1 LKPNEKEPAMQP
13 HLSRRTV
20 LSAAGLTAAPALLAA
35 CGTDPAGP
43 ESDTPQTGGTLRAA
57 FAGGGAD
64 ETLDPHRVNLFADAA
79 RAKAVFDKL
88 ADLGTDMAAV
98 PRLAESWKPG
108 ADLASW
114 TVTLREATF
123 HDGSPVRAADV
134 LYSYRRIADPE
145 GTFRARQDLAP
156 IDLDASTAVDD
167 RTVQFV
173 LHHPLA
179 EFPNTLAA
187 FGAYIVPEGTD
198 DFAAPI
204 GSGPFTFAAFE
215 PGSSFAADRYDAY
228 WDGPALLDRLEIVVA
243 DEESARVN
251 ALLGGQVEYA
261 HDLSATT
268 ARANEDNDA
277 VALVA
282 SPGSNMLG
290 FAMKTDRAPF
300 DDPRVRQAL
309 FLLCDREQL
318 VESVLS
324 GRGRIGNDLFGLGFE
339 HYADAIPQR
348 ERDVAAAQA
357 LLSEAGAA
365 DLSIVL
371 DTADVGSGFTE
382 AAQIFAEQLREG
394 GLGVEIAERNA
405 DTYWSEVLTEGQIAS
420 YRSGAMPIASHISQ
434 RLLTDSPTNITQWH
448 DAAFD
453 DLYLQLQS
461 TADETARQA
470 LYDQIQQ
477 RLHDEGGY
485 LVWGFADWIVG
496 TAGNVRGVE
505 QAPANTLDWARF
517 DKVWLA

>member
-1 LKPNEKEPAMQP
+1 MHRPRLT
-13 HLSRRTV
+13 RRTV
-20 LSAAGLTAAPALLAA
+20 LGAAGLTAAPALLAA
-35 CGTDPAGP
+35 CGGTDTAD
-43 ESDTPQTGGTLRAA
+43 EPQAGGTLRAA

-88 ADLGTDMAAV
+88 ADLGADMAAV
-98 PRLAESWKPG
+98 PRLAESWT
-108 ADLASW
+108 ADDALTTW
-114 TVTLREATF
+114 TVTLRDAVF

-134 LYSYRRIADPE
+134 LYSYRRIADPDD
-145 GTFRARQDLAP
+145 TFRARQDLAP
-156 IDLDASTAVDD
+156 IDLDASTAADD
-167 RTVQFV
+167 RTVEFV
-173 LHHPLA
+173 LRHPLA
-179 EFPNTLAA
+179 EFPSVLAA
-187 FGAYIVPEGTD
+187 FGAYIVPEGAA
-198 DFAAPI
+198 DFTAPI

-215 PGSSFAADRYDAY
+215 PGRSFAADRFAEY
-228 WDGPALLDRLEIVVA
+228 WDGPALLDRIEIVVA
-243 DEESARVN
+243 DEESARIN

-268 ARANEDNDA
+268 ARANEGNDA

-300 DDPRVRQAL
+300 DDPRVRQAM

-324 GRGRIGNDLFGLGFE
+324 GRGLVGNDLFGLGFE
-339 HYADAIPQR
+339 HYADGIAQR
-348 ERDVAAAQA
+348 GRDVEAAKA
-357 LLSEAGAA
+357 LLAEAGAA
-365 DLSIVL
+365 DLGIVL

-394 GLGVEIAERNA
+394 GLGVEISERNA

-434 RLLTDSPTNITQWH
+434 RLLTDSPTNVTQWR

-461 TADETARQA
+461 TADETARQD
-470 LYDQIQQ
+470 LYDQLQQ

-496 TAGNVRGVE
+496 TAANVRGVA

-517 DKVWLA
+517 DKVWIA